1 MLIIIKRIFN
11 FFSLIIVIFL
21 GFTNISW
28 GIEETY
34 FRLLKIIDKS
44 TNAESD
50 NVKAFIKVSI
60 SGKSNKYHA
69 LGWVDIAFGV
79 CGYAIADGD
88 LKLTK
93 NGNNTGELISVKNF
107 PLEGIGFKNTSL
119 ENNPALVRAKVYDT
133 PEEPFFWIDID
144 GDGEDELIYSS
155 VFGNRGSTHYTIFEY
170 NEFASTK
177 KLSNP
182 IEIRDLIL
190 SQIPQLELTSYSSG
204 GVCANSKKTFSSI
217 NGKYVLTKFSS
228 QFFQNDC
235 FNQEFELVNDR
246 WCLKKSYQIELRG
259 GDSIEKNTKFYSDEK
274 CYLKDDF
281 LSKYRADQGY
291 FQ

>member
-1 MLIIIKRIFN
+1 MVF
-11 FFSLIIVIFL
+11 FL
-21 GFTNISW
+21 GCTNISW
-28 GIEETY
+28 GTEESY
-34 FRLLKIIDKS
+34 FRLLKIIDKG

-69 LGWVDIAFGV
+69 LGWVDIFFGA
-79 CGYAIADGD
+79 CGYVIADGD

-93 NGNNTGELISVKNF
+93 NGKNTGELISVKSF
-107 PLEGIGFKNTSL
+107 PLEGIGFDNTIL
-119 ENNPALVRAKVYDT
+119 ENKPALVHAKIFYLD
-133 PEEPFFWIDID
+133 EIKPFVWIDID

-155 VFGNRGSTHYTIFEY
+155 VCGNRGSTHYTIFEY
-170 NEFASTK
+170 DEFASTK

-182 IEIRDLIL
+182 VEIRDLDL
-190 SQIPQLELTSYSSG
+190 SQIPQLELTSHGSSG
-204 GVCANSKKTFSSI
+204 VCHNDAQTFSSI
-217 NGKYVLTKFSS
+217 NGKYVLTKYFY
-228 QFFQNDC
+228 QNDC

-246 WCLKKSYQIELRG
+246 WCLKKSYQIEHND
-259 GDSIEKNTKFYSDEK
+259 GDVIEKNTKFYSDEK

-281 LSKYRADQGY
+281 LLKHKADKGY